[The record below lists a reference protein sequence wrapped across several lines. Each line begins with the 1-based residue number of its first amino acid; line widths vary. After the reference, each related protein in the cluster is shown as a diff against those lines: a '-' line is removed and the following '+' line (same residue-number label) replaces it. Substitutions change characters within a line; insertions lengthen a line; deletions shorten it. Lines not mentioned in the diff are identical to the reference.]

1 MAVNGTPLGDFMYK
15 QMLVRFNDILLE
27 MRDDLNNTGL
37 VISSPFEVTD
47 EDINNLMNE
56 EDDK

>member
-1 MAVNGTPLGDFMYK
+1 MNGTPLGDFMYK